1 MGWLKYIIM
10 PKNDGQR
17 YYAVHYRFFARLAAA
32 AGIRVEYATMPRANR
47 GFEVRTEGC
56 RILVDFGDHHH
67 TAPDVD
73 EFDACFRYHYSHDR
87 HDAQRRTYPFTPVS
101 FHNWTQFAALR
112 ERIRYDARGEFIL
125 NAQRPGAAA
134 KQRRAFVQA
143 VLRREY
149 GPMLDTAITDQAGF
163 WKRVG
168 QSLVAVCVPG
178 ARNDI
183 LDRGQ
188 LQLWAFGMCTISPRL
203 EIVLPWW
210 EEPEPG
216 RHYIECADD
225 YSDLIDRIEWCRANR
240 DDCCKVG
247 AEAKALFDRACTPG
261 RVRRWMEYCL
271 SEEETNGEE
280 ISRRTTGA
288 A

>member
-17 YYAVHYRFFARLAAA
+17 YYAVHYKFFARLMAA
-32 AGIRVEYATMPRANR
+32 AGLRVEYATMPRANR
-47 GFEVRTEGC
+47 GFEVQVEGR
-56 RILVDFGDHHH
+56 RILIDFGDHHH
-67 TAPDVD
+67 TAPDVN

-87 HDAQRRTYPFTPVS
+87 HDAHRRTYPFTPVS
-101 FHNWTQFAALR
+101 FHSWQQYKALKQL
-112 ERIRYDARGEFIL
+112 IRYDARGEFIL

-134 KQRRAFVQA
+134 KERRLRVQA
-143 VLRREY
+143 TLRRKY
-149 GPMLDTAITDQAGF
+149 GTLLDTTITKPEGF
-163 WKRVG
+163 WRRVER
-168 QSLVAVCVPG
+168 SLVAVCVPG

-210 EEPEPG
+210 EKPEPG
-216 RHYIECADD
+216 RHYIKCAGD

-240 DDCCKVG
+240 DACHKIG
-247 AEAKALFDRACTPG
+247 TEAKALFGRACAPG

-271 SEEETNGEE
+271 LEEGTNGEE